1 MQSSDFFFPSPF
13 FFSELAISILA
24 VLVKANPIS
33 RKTAIRKKKKK
44 KDFHIREA
52 LLWKGSGEIIAQG

>member
-33 RKTAIRKKKKK
+33 TKTAIRKKKK